1 MEHGRL
7 KALFNAE
14 DRDNKISQA
23 FQARKGPSRKP
34 VDQSKV
40 VAFTQASARK
50 SKKEKEEE
58 AAEAKR
64 REHEREATQV
74 FEEYVADFA
83 TAPRA
88 RGAIGFVKAGES
100 ASGVKISTSKVFDD
114 DVEMKANSSIAQKPK
129 GKRAMDAFLEEI
141 KRDQAAREQ
150 RLARQSAVHGSSIT
164 SLAAMEIQGG
174 SRDRG
179 DPETSNLFVAHL
191 PDDVTEDRLG
201 EYFGQCGEITS
212 VKIMWPRGETVGD
225 MSRRS
230 KTTGLSGF
238 VSFKRRKDAEMALH
252 RLDGVTWGG
261 SALRVGWSKAVTT
274 SGRVLYGEALA
285 LAPLRRIVAIV
296 VDLGHALDLLRVHP
310 TMGVHVIAVPAIMTK
325 TALVPKASHQ
335 VTKDEEEFIELVAA
349 MTRAHGRAFESNLME
364 RERDNPQY
372 QFLHAPRSAAGK
384 FYDELLDPEYSS
396 PEGFQD
402 DGDDQAYSTDNEEV
416 KEADYI
422 GKNKL
427 GSLARKRFKAMLR
440 AMSGKRGEV
449 ARCMAFCLEH
459 GEAAPEVA
467 NIVIA
472 SLLVD
477 STPVPRKIARLHL
490 ISDIIHNSA
499 VALPSAWK
507 FRQEFQQRLGLVF
520 DHLSTIY
527 HSFGGRMTAETF
539 KRQVVAVI
547 DVWDDRIVFPPEE
560 TSVWKD
566 RLDGKQ
572 ATREEKVQVED
583 VPVVQEAP
591 QVSRFKSAFKPVT
604 DPDGEQDMELDDD
617 EEPQTAAPVPQVEE
631 QPAEDEEI
639 DGAPLEDDLD
649 GEELAEDL
657 DGAPIEDLDGAPLEE
672 ENLDGD
678 PLDPEDL

>member
-1 MEHGRL
+1 M
-7 KALFNAE
+7 
-14 DRDNKISQA
+14 
-23 FQARKGPSRKP
+23 
-34 VDQSKV
+34 
-40 VAFTQASARK
+40 
-50 SKKEKEEE
+50 
-58 AAEAKR
+58 
-64 REHEREATQV
+64 
-74 FEEYVADFA
+74 
-83 TAPRA
+83 
-88 RGAIGFVKAGES
+88 KAGES

-274 SGRVLYGEALA
+274 SGRVLYGRRSSRSRSPSPHRSHRRRSRSRSRSPSRSPEYGLSRHSRSRYHDEDRSRSRSRDR
-285 LAPLRRIVAIV
+285 APR
-296 VDLGHALDLLRVHP
+296 
-310 TMGVHVIAVPAIMTK
+310 K
-325 TALVPKASHQ
+325 QALVPKASHQ

-672 ENLDGD
+672 ENLDSD